1 MLLSE
6 ESNIQSG
13 SQKISIDLKN
23 IKSKELFALE
33 NISYSTNLKK
43 MRVKL
48 EKLSKALTE
57 IYKAEKAKSK
67 EEQVDSGIFEVNR
80 YRTNFIKDKYNALVK
95 DVIKFSARFY

>member
-48 EKLSKALTE
+48 EKLSKTLTE

-67 EEQVDSGIFEVNR
+67 EEQVDSGFFEVNR